1 MKRAHEL
8 SLEEILKVHENGKLS
23 VESTQKLDSFEMLSK
38 VYTPGV
44 AKVCKEIEAHPE
56 LARKYTIINNTVAI
70 VTDGTAILGLGDI
83 GAVPGMP
90 VMEGKAVLFKEF
102 AGINAFPILLN
113 TKDVDKIVETI
124 VNIAP
129 TFGGINLED
138 ISGPR
143 CFEIERQLKEKLK
156 MPIFH
161 DDQHGTAVVTLAGLI
176 NALKIVNKNI
186 AQAKIAI
193 NGAGAA
199 GIAIS
204 RLLIKAGAKQII
216 LCDRQGAIYEGRDNL
231 NAEKEV
237 IAKITNP
244 ERLHGDINHILK
256 NMDVF
261 IGVSSK
267 DCVTAAAV
275 SSMATQP
282 IVFAMANPD
291 PEIKPELIKDIAAV
305 IATGRSDYPNQ
316 LNNVL
321 CFPGLFRGTFDA
333 QATDINTEMCLAAA
347 TAIAETVKPN
357 ELKADY
363 IVPDVFNKEYVG
375 NVATAVVLAWQQ
387 SQ

>member
-1 MKRAHEL
+1 MKRAKEL
-8 SLEEILKVHENGKLS
+8 SLEEILEVHQNGKLTI
-23 VESTQKLDSFEMLSK
+23 ESTAKLTDFEMLSK

-44 AKVCKEIEAHPE
+44 ARVCKEIEAQPE
-56 LARKYTIINNTVAI
+56 LAKKYTMINNTVAI
-70 VTDGTAILGLGDI
+70 ITDGTAILGLGDI
-83 GAVPGMP
+83 GAVAGMP

-113 TKDVDKIVETI
+113 TKDVNEIVETI

-143 CFEIERQLKEKLK
+143 CFEIERQLKERLK

-176 NALKIVNKNI
+176 NALKLVNKKI
-186 AQAKIAI
+186 DEVKIAI

-199 GIAIS
+199 GIAIT
-204 RLLIKAGAKQII
+204 RLLMKAGAQHII

-237 IAKITNP
+237 LAKITNHH
-244 ERLHGDINHILK
+244 RLHGDINTILK
-256 NMDVF
+256 DHDVF

-267 DCVTAAAV
+267 ACVTVDAV
-275 SSMATQP
+275 RSMAAQP
-282 IVFAMANPD
+282 IIFAMANPD
-291 PEIKPELIKDIAAV
+291 PEIKPELIKDLAAV

-321 CFPGLFRGTFDA
+321 CFPGLFRGALDA
-333 QATDINTEMCLAAA
+333 QATDITVEMCLAAA
-347 TAIAETVKPN
+347 TAIAETVNPGD
-357 ELKADY
+357 LKTDH
-363 IVPDVFNKEYVG
+363 IVPDVFDKEYVG
-375 NVATAVVLAWQQ
+375 RVAEAVIKAWQ
-387 SQ
+387 S